1 MQRKITLLA
10 IDENIS
16 MFFKKECQ
24 KIFSD
29 LFQIDYRSADI
40 QEPLPITNTDLILYT
55 DPTILN
61 KLIHLIQCPAPTL
74 MMKRTIRRESL
85 EKIKELPAGSIALVA
100 NINEYMANE
109 TAATIHQLGIK
120 NIRLIP
126 VHKDSSFFEKY
137 DYIITPRRY
146 MFLPDAGDKII
157 IIGNRVFDISM
168 VLDVLSIMQV
178 DNNVSEEI
186 MFNYLSKVPTIWHGI
201 GYAWEN
207 RRVLVNRWNILI
219 NEIAAGVIVCD
230 EKGNVE
236 LANQKAAEILS
247 TPSDLLHKHDIDYI
261 SWKEPEL
268 GKILKLNEA
277 KDELTTCSSGEVVV
291 SVKSIHLG
299 GEEYGKLIVLNQYH
313 EMINTQQKAQKKLT
327 SQGYVSKY
335 SFEDLVGKSGEF
347 EKAKNICKKV
357 SLSDSTVLLFGE
369 SGVGKEMFAGAIH
382 NNSGRKN
389 KPFIAINCAT
399 LPENLLESELFGYEE
414 GAFTGARKGGRVG
427 LFELAHSG
435 TIFLDEI
442 GDLPLS
448 LQARLLRAI
457 EEKEIRRVGGE
468 NMVSV
473 NVRIIAATNKNLP
486 EMVKLG
492 EFRND
497 LYYRL
502 NVFQVSIPPLRKRK
516 IDIPL
521 LINHFINDRKLKISR
536 EFIDFCNNYEWPGNI
551 RELRNVLEY
560 AATISDGEI
569 NISSLPDYIKDSD
582 GYCFSEDLNVY
593 LMLKIVY
600 DNTQQKRNT
609 GRRTLK
615 EEFSRKF
622 VKISEAKARDYI
634 QKLKSKNLVSVNS
647 GRKGV
652 SITEKGV
659 SFLQTNGYI

>member
-24 KIFSD
+24 KIFSN

-85 EKIKELPAGSIALVA
+85 EKIKKLPAGSIALVA

-126 VHKDSSFFEKY
+126 VHKDSSFPEKY

-146 MFLPDAGDKII
+146 IFLPDVDDRII
-157 IIGNRVFDISM
+157 EIGNRVFDISM

-178 DNNVSEEI
+178 DNKVSEEI

-219 NEIAAGVIVCD
+219 NEISAGVIVCD
-230 EKGNVE
+230 ERGNVE
-236 LANQKAAEILS
+236 LANHKAAEILS
-247 TPSDLLHKHDIDYI
+247 TSSELLLKHDIDYI
-261 SWKEPEL
+261 TWKEPEL
-268 GKILKLNEA
+268 GKILKLSEA
-277 KDELTTCSSGEVVV
+277 KDELTKCSSGEVVV

-327 SQGYVSKY
+327 SQGYISKY
-335 SFEDLVGKSGEF
+335 SFGDIVGKSGEF
-347 EKAKNICKKV
+347 EKAKEICKKV

-473 NVRIIAATNKNLP
+473 DVRIIAATNKNLP
-486 EMVKLG
+486 EMVKSG

-497 LYYRL
+497 LFYRL

-521 LINHFINDRKLKISR
+521 LINHLISDPELKISR
-536 EFIDFCNNYEWPGNI
+536 EFIDFCNTYDWPGNI

-560 AATISDGEI
+560 AATIADNEI
-569 NISSLPDYIKDSD
+569 NISSLPDYIKSSN
-582 GYCFSEDLNVY
+582 GYCFTEDLNAY
-593 LMLKIVY
+593 LMLKIIY
-600 DNTQQKRNT
+600 DNTQQKQNT

-615 EEFSRKF
+615 EDFSRKF
-622 VKISEAKARDYI
+622 IKISEARVREYI
-634 QKLKSKNLVSVNS
+634 QNLKSKNLVNVNS
-647 GRKGV
+647 GRQGV
-652 SITEKGV
+652 SITSKGV
-659 SFLQTNGYI
+659 SFLQMNGYI

>member
-85 EKIKELPAGSIALVA
+85 EKIKKLPAGSIALVA

-120 NIRLIP
+120 NVRLIP
-126 VHKDSSFFEKY
+126 VHKDSSFPEKY

-146 MFLPDAGDKII
+146 MFLPDEGDKII

-178 DNNVSEEI
+178 DNSVSEEI
-186 MFNYLSKVPTIWHGI
+186 MFNYLAKVPTIWHGI

-335 SFEDLVGKSGEF
+335 RFEDLVGKSGEF

-521 LINHFINDRKLKISR
+521 LINHFISDQKLKISR
-536 EFIDFCNNYEWPGNI
+536 EFIDFCNNYDWPGNI

-560 AATISDGEI
+560 AATIADNEI
-569 NISSLPDYIKDSD
+569 NISSLPDYIKDSES
-582 GYCFSEDLNVY
+582 YCFTEDINVY

-600 DNTQQKRNT
+600 DNTQQKQNT

-622 VKISEAKARDYI
+622 VKISEAKVRDYI

-647 GRKGV
+647 GRRGV
-652 SITEKGV
+652 NITEKGV